1 MPNNRAPEQLLA
13 EEELNLLWGAWVE
26 LGVSGWQRTHGAW
39 AIDPEP
45 LIVRTASVGEKEPR
59 LRDEALDWCIRYPRY
74 VSTAR
79 LRNLLKDVPAGPDDA
94 WGRFAATVNAHAN
107 TRWPMAT
114 EADRYQTTGRSNLDS
129 LDRQSRVWIR
139 LRAIFGVGA
148 RTEILRFFLA
158 DPPSSGASR
167 MTAVSILATS
177 VGYAKRN
184 VANECELLEM
194 AGLLKRRRVGNQ
206 FLYSLR
212 RDAALR
218 ELVGDIAPLRPD
230 WRTLLKVTS
239 SLVKLESASRW
250 MPAKA
255 LLVET
260 HRTAQQLDGLLDILE
275 IDERPTLDEP
285 DRYWDEMRGFASGL
299 LSAWGSGQWVGG
311 HEEGRAGPSAR
322 R

>member
-1 MPNNRAPEQLLA
+1 MPSDQGSKHSLA
-13 EEELNLLWGAWVE
+13 EEELNILWGAWVE

-59 LRDEALDWCIRYPRY
+59 LHDEALDWCIRHPRY

-79 LRNLLKDVPAGPDDA
+79 LRNLLKDFPTGPDDA

-114 EADRYQTTGRSNLDS
+114 EADRYEPTGRSSLDS

-158 DPPSSGASR
+158 QPRSSGASR
-167 MTAVSILATS
+167 MTPVSTLASS

-194 AGLLKRRRVGNQ
+194 AGLLKRRQVGNQ
-206 FLYSLR
+206 FFYSLR
-212 RDAALR
+212 RDAAVR
-218 ELVGDIAPLRPD
+218 ELVGDIAPVRPD
-230 WRTLLKVTS
+230 WRALLKVTS
-239 SLVKLESASRW
+239 SLVKLESAARW

-255 LLVET
+255 LLVEA
-260 HRTAQQLDGLLDILE
+260 HRSVRQLDGLLDVLE
-275 IDERPTLDEP
+275 IDERPNLDEP
-285 DRYWDEMRGFASGL
+285 DRYWDQVRGFADRL
-299 LSAWGSGQWVGG
+299 MSAWGSGRWVGG
-311 HEEGRAGPSAR
+311 HE
-322 R
+322 